1 MKVAVAQSRLRSV
14 EGDQHELVPKSGD
27 CAGRESKVTGTPVSG
42 TRVLILSR
50 HDYRTK
56 RKASAHFLAKAL
68 AEQGHEVRFFSVGYS
83 WLSKLRGDSRTFL
96 DERANCWETVDGVHA
111 YLWRGNWHPTH
122 VPMLGEKSG
131 YLYDLWA
138 RSRCDALDE
147 AASMSDVIIVES
159 GIAPMLIPRVRAA
172 APHARLVYRAADLLS
187 TAGVHPRV
195 QQILEQS
202 REEID
207 LVVVVAQA
215 MLPHFDCFDVPKMV
229 LRHGIDGDQISAPTE
244 NPYTRPHNVVSAG
257 SMLFDPKAVSIAA
270 ECWPDWHFHLIGVPA
285 NSFPDNVVQHPE
297 MPFASTLPYLRHA
310 DIGLAAYQKE
320 AESGYLAESSLKLL
334 QFGAIGLPAVCP
346 QFAVVP
352 GSLRFGYDPEEPE
365 TIVGA
370 LERASTAPRVV
381 ADIPSW
387 SQVAESLMEAARG

>member
-1 MKVAVAQSRLRSV
+1 MKTAAAHSRVHPVDNEENGSFSEAGVSRQ
-14 EGDQHELVPKSGD
+14 EGDI
-27 CAGRESKVTGTPVSG
+27 ARSG

-83 WLSKLRGDSRTFL
+83 WLSRLRGDSRTFL
-96 DERANCWETVDGVHA
+96 DQSANHWESVDGVYA
-111 YLWRGNWHPTH
+111 YLWRGNWHATR
-122 VPMLGEKSG
+122 VPLLGDKSG
-131 YLYDLWA
+131 YLFDLWA

-147 AASMSDVIIVES
+147 AASVSDVIIVES

-172 APHARLVYRAADLLS
+172 APHAKLVYRAADLLS

-195 QQILEQS
+195 QQVLEQS

-207 LVVVVAQA
+207 LVVVVARA
-215 MLPHFDCFDVPKMV
+215 MLPHFDNFDVPKIV
-229 LRHGIDGDQISAPTE
+229 LRHGIDRDQIGAPTE
-244 NPYTRPHNVVSAG
+244 NPYERPRNIVSAG
-257 SMLFDPKAVSIAA
+257 SMLFDPNAVCIAA
-270 ECWPDWHFHLIGVPA
+270 EHMPDWHFHLIGVPVH
-285 NSFPDNVVQHPE
+285 SFPDNVVQHPE

-320 AESGYLAESSLKLL
+320 AASGYLAESSLKLL

-346 QFAVVP
+346 QFAVEP
-352 GSLRFGYDPEEPE
+352 GSLRFGYDPERPE

-370 LERASTAPRVV
+370 LERAALAPRVASDV
-381 ADIPSW
+381 PSW
-387 SQVAESLMEAARG
+387 SQVAKNLIEAACA